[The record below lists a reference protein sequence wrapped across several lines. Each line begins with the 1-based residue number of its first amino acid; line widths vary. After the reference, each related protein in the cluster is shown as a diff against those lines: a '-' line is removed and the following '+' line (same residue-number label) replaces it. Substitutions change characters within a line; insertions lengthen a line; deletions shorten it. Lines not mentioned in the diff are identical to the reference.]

1 MLTSLELKFKKQ
13 LQEQIDDKQRMQ
25 FDYDENTNVLQKQM
39 RDLKLE
45 LQLCDRDRQAIKR
58 QMDTREEEWDI
69 KESELK

>member
-1 MLTSLELKFKKQ
+1 
-13 LQEQIDDKQRMQ
+13 MQ